1 MEAATDDLEWVT
13 SVRNARIIAT
23 DRVRNSNEK
32 LSVVLRECRNDPLA
46 RWTYLVALTDVHSCL
61 GKVEGRR
68 LIASLSLDPLIRV
81 SELSDDNISDIS
93 KCCG

>member
-1 MEAATDDLEWVT
+1 MEATTDDLEWVT
-13 SVRNARIIAT
+13 SVRNARIAAT
-23 DRVRNSNEK
+23 ERVQNSNGK
-32 LSVVLRECRNDPLA
+32 LSVLLRECRNDPLA

-61 GKVEGRR
+61 GKVAGRR